1 MDLFVAL
8 AEPTRKEIIDTL
20 AKQGQMSASD
30 IYALFNVSAPAI
42 SQHLKVLR
50 EAKLVV
56 VEKQA
61 QRRLYDINPAKVQEL
76 EAWAQETLRLWQGR
90 FGRLDTFL
98 QQKMENQ

>member
-1 MDLFVAL
+1 MELFAAL
-8 AEPTRKEIIDTL
+8 AEPTRKQIVETL

-30 IYALFNVSAPAI
+30 IYALFDVSAPAI

-50 EAKLVV
+50 EAELVF

-76 EAWAQETLRLWQGR
+76 ESWAQTMLPQPNCSSWRAGR
-90 FGRLDTFL
+90 PRT
-98 QQKMENQ
+98 QR